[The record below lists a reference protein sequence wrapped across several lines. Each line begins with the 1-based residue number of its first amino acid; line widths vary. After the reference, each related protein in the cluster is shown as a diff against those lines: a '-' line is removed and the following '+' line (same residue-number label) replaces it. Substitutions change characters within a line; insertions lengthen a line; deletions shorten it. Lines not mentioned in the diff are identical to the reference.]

1 MIKNLIKKHQNIHS
15 ILVGMALIFFWR
27 GIWILTEMYLF
38 PNNHTLS
45 AIICIVVGLFILYI
59 DDRKFKELNI

>member
-1 MIKNLIKKHQNIHS
+1 
-15 ILVGMALIFFWR
+15 MALIFFWR